1 MINNPAKAVYI
12 KFDTMASMIEMD
24 SESAPKETTTKGL
37 LQRISNKDF
46 TEKEGQQ
53 QEPLDVAMDYFI
65 AIRQARKAIKE
76 TENQENV

>member
-1 MINNPAKAVYI
+1 MIRNPAKSVYI
-12 KFDTMASMIEMD
+12 KFDTMASMMKID
-24 SESAPKETTTKGL
+24 STPAPKETTTKGL

>member
-1 MINNPAKAVYI
+1 MINNPAKSVYI

-24 SESAPKETTTKGL
+24 SEPTPKETTTKGL

>member
-1 MINNPAKAVYI
+1 MIRNPAKSVYI

>member
-1 MINNPAKAVYI
+1 MINNPAKAVYA
-12 KFDTMASMIEMD
+12 KFDMIASMMKID
-24 SESAPKETTTKGL
+24 STPAPKQTTTKGL

>member
-24 SESAPKETTTKGL
+24 SEPAPKETTTKGL

>member
-1 MINNPAKAVYI
+1 
-12 KFDTMASMIEMD
+12 MASMIEMD
-24 SESAPKETTTKGL
+24 SEPTPKETTTKGL

>member
-1 MINNPAKAVYI
+1 MINNPAKSVYI
-12 KFDTMASMIEMD
+12 KFDTMASMMKID
-24 SESAPKETTTKGL
+24 STPAPKETTTKGL